1 MIPDLCCKKIP
12 EPQILLKQSLV
23 TRERFLL
30 LLVVFLVAN
39 FFPISKSFWSPAY
52 SSLFFFSRFFK
63 LRSIFLLAFVQWI
76 RNAGALLSRADVV
89 LEKIEFVFL

>member
-1 MIPDLCCKKIP
+1 LIPNLCCKKIP

-30 LLVVFLVAN
+30 LLLVVFLVAI
-39 FFPISKSFWSPAY
+39 FFPISKSFLSPAY
-52 SSLFFFSRFFK
+52 PSLFFCSRFFK

-89 LEKIEFVFL
+89 LEKIEKK